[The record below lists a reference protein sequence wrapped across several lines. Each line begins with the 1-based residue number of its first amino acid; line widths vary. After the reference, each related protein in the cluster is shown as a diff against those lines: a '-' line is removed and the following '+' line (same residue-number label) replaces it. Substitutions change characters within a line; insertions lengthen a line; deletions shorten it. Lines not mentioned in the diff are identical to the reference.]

1 MKTEIVI
8 RAAAVSSELTR
19 AASTMILNEFGG
31 YFRADGFGGH
41 IFADGRTI
49 EIEESAIAWHIGTA
63 AKDSA
68 RFDFLARFA
77 RSYCNLGNQESVY
90 MLDVDGTA
98 YLADAGGNIR
108 PLD

>member
-1 MKTEIVI
+1 MNGEVTI
-8 RAAAVSSELTR
+8 RAAFVSPELTR

-41 IFADGRTI
+41 SYADGRTT
-49 EIEESAIAWHIGTA
+49 EESAIAWHIGTD

-77 RSYCNLGNQESVY
+77 LSYCKLGKQESVY
-90 MLDVDGTA
+90 MLDVDGAA

-108 PLD
+108 PLN